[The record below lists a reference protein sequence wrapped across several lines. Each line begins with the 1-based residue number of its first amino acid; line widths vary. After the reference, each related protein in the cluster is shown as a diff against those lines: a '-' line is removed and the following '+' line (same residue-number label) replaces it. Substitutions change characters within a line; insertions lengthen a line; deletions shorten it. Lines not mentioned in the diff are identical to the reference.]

1 MATNKKPDYY
11 VLTKGGKGDNA
22 PNRQIGAAWKHSKGE
37 GIGVTLFAAPI
48 SGELVLFTP
57 KQTDTESED

>member
-1 MATNKKPDYY
+1 MVNNKKPDYY
-11 VLTKGGKGDNA
+11 VLAKGSKGDNV
-22 PNRQIGAAWKHSKGE
+22 PNRQNGAAWKHSKGE
-37 GIGVTLFAAPI
+37 GIGATLFAAPM